1 MTALQNLLKVTK
13 LNSENFEVD
22 LQKRVNSKLNSYLYS
37 NSQIEE
43 AIKFALST
51 PGKRVRPT
59 LIYLVGDIYNIPL
72 EKLDSI
78 ALASEIIHTYSLV
91 HDDLPCMDD
100 DDLRRGQPTLHK
112 KYSEATAVLAG
123 DAMQSLAIQIILE
136 DEKLSNELKVTIVK
150 LLMESIGY
158 KGMILGQEQDINFE
172 QKTVSKEEIVQMNY
186 LKTGLLIEFCIL
198 APLMIANKEKN
209 EWYIIARNVGIAF
222 QLIDDLLDLEES
234 EENLGKA
241 TNKDHSKNKKNLPLT
256 LGKTET
262 IDEIK
267 KFYDETM
274 ASFSKLSLN
283 NHPLKIYVE
292 NLFNRRS

>member
-1 MTALQNLLKVTK
+1 MTALQNLLKVTR
-13 LNSENFEVD
+13 LNLENFEVD
-22 LQKRVNSKLNSYLYS
+22 LQKRVNSKLNSYLNS

-43 AIKFALST
+43 AMKFALTT

-59 LIYLVGDIYNIPL
+59 LLYLVGDIYSISL
-72 EKLDSI
+72 ERLDSL

-136 DEKLSNELKVTIVK
+136 DEKLSNELKVSIVK

-158 KGMILGQEQDINFE
+158 KGMILGQEQDISFE
-172 QKTVSKEEIVQMNY
+172 QKTVGKEEIVQMNY

-198 APLMIANKEKN
+198 APLMIANKKKN
-209 EWYIIARNVGIAF
+209 EWNTIARNVGIAF

-234 EENLGKA
+234 EESLGKA

-256 LGKTET
+256 LGKAET
-262 IDEIK
+262 INEIK

>member
-1 MTALQNLLKVTK
+1 MRALQNLLKVTR
-13 LNSENFEVD
+13 LNLENFEVD
-22 LQKRVNSKLNSYLYS
+22 LQKRVNSKLNSYLNS

-43 AIKFALST
+43 AMKFALTT

-59 LIYLVGDIYNIPL
+59 LLYLVGDIYSISL
-72 EKLDSI
+72 ERLDSL

-136 DEKLSNELKVTIVK
+136 DEKLSNELKVSIVK

-158 KGMILGQEQDINFE
+158 KGMILGQEQDISFE
-172 QKTVSKEEIVQMNY
+172 QKTVGKEEIVQMNY

-198 APLMIANKEKN
+198 APLMIANKKKN
-209 EWYIIARNVGIAF
+209 EWNIIARNVGIAF

-234 EENLGKA
+234 EESLGKA
-241 TNKDHSKNKKNLPLT
+241 TNKDHSKNKKNFPLT
-256 LGKTET
+256 LGKEEA
-262 IDEIK
+262 INEIK

-283 NHPLKIYVE
+283 NHPLKIYVK

>member
-13 LNSENFEVD
+13 LNLENFEVD
-22 LQKRVNSKLNSYLYS
+22 LQTRVNSKLNSYLYS
-37 NSQIEE
+37 NTQIEE

-59 LIYLVGDIYNIPL
+59 LIYLVGDIYNISL
-72 EKLDSI
+72 ERLDSI

-100 DDLRRGQPTLHK
+100 DDLRRGHPTLHK

-136 DEKLSNELKVTIVK
+136 DEKLSNDLKVSIVK

-158 KGMILGQEQDINFE
+158 KGMILGQEQDIRFE
-172 QKTVSKEEIVQMNY
+172 QKTVGKEEIVQMNY

-198 APLMIANKEKN
+198 APLMIANKKKN
-209 EWYIIARNVGIAF
+209 EWNRIARNVGIAF

-256 LGKTET
+256 LGNAET
-262 IDEIK
+262 INEIK

>member
-1 MTALQNLLKVTK
+1 MTK
-13 LNSENFEVD
+13 LNLENFEEV
-22 LQKRVNSKLNSYLYS
+22 LQKRVNSKLNSYLNS
-37 NSQIEE
+37 NTQIEK

-59 LIYLVGDIYNIPL
+59 LMYLVGDIYNISL
-72 EKLDSI
+72 ERLDSI
-78 ALASEIIHTYSLV
+78 ASASEIIHTYSLV

-123 DAMQSLAIQIILE
+123 DAMQSLAIQIILK
-136 DEKLSNELKVTIVK
+136 DEKLSNELKVSIIK

-158 KGMILGQEQDINFE
+158 KGMILGQEQDISFE
-172 QKTVSKEEIVQMNY
+172 QKTVGKEEIVQMNY

-209 EWYIIARNVGIAF
+209 EWNIIARNVGIAF

-262 IDEIK
+262 INEIK

>member
-1 MTALQNLLKVTK
+1 MTALQNLLKVTR
-13 LNSENFEVD
+13 LNLENFEVD
-22 LQKRVNSKLNSYLYS
+22 LQKRVNSKLNSYLNS

-43 AIKFALST
+43 AMKFALTT

-59 LIYLVGDIYNIPL
+59 LLYLVGDIYSISL
-72 EKLDSI
+72 ERLDSL

-136 DEKLSNELKVTIVK
+136 DEKLSNELKVSIVK

-158 KGMILGQEQDINFE
+158 KGMILGQEQDISFE
-172 QKTVSKEEIVQMNY
+172 QKTVGKEEIVQMNY

-198 APLMIANKEKN
+198 APLMIANKKKN
-209 EWYIIARNVGIAF
+209 EWNIIARNVGIAF

-234 EENLGKA
+234 EESLGKA
-241 TNKDHSKNKKNLPLT
+241 TNKDHSKNKKNFPLT
-256 LGKTET
+256 LGKEEA
-262 IDEIK
+262 INEIK

-292 NLFNRRS
+292 NLFSRRS

>member
-1 MTALQNLLKVTK
+1 MTK
-13 LNSENFEVD
+13 LNLENFEEV
-22 LQKRVNSKLNSYLYS
+22 LQKRVNSKLNSYLNS
-37 NSQIEE
+37 NTQIEK

-59 LIYLVGDIYNIPL
+59 LIYLVGDIYKISL
-72 EKLDSI
+72 ERLDSI
-78 ALASEIIHTYSLV
+78 ASASEIIHTYSLV

-123 DAMQSLAIQIILE
+123 DAMQSLAIQIILK
-136 DEKLSNELKVTIVK
+136 DEKLSNELKVSIIK

-158 KGMILGQEQDINFE
+158 KGMILGQEQDISFE
-172 QKTVSKEEIVQMNY
+172 QKTVGKEEIVQMNY

-198 APLMIANKEKN
+198 APLMIANKKKN
-209 EWYIIARNVGIAF
+209 EWNMIARNVGIAF

-234 EENLGKA
+234 KENLGKA

-256 LGKTET
+256 LGKAET
-262 IDEIK
+262 VNEIK